1 MKTTIA
7 ASSSARLITRSMSNR
22 WYRSTETPIAIGIRP
37 KDTMASDWM
46 TATQPGVESVPQAE
60 LNEKTSAEA

>member
-37 KDTMASDWM
+37 KDTMASVWM
-46 TATQPGVESVPQAE
+46 TPSQPGVESAPQAQ

>member
-46 TATQPGVESVPQAE
+46 TPSHPGMSSVPHVL

>member
-7 ASSSARLITRSMSNR
+7 ASSNARLITRSMSNR

-37 KDTMASDWM
+37 KETMARAWRTPS
-46 TATQPGVESVPQAE
+46 QPGVASVPQS
-60 LNEKTSAEA
+60 LVNEKTSVEA